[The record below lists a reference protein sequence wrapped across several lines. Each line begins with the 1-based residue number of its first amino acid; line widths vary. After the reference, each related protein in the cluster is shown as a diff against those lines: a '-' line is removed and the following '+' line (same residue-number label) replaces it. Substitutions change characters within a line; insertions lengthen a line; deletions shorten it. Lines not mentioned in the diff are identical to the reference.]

1 MSLAGEEPKRPPSS
15 LGSPGE
21 GGGFPRTIPPARAC
35 PSASCLTFST
45 RTPSVGVRGQEP
57 GSSAAAP
64 LDFESL
70 IGGLSC
76 PGLGEAEAAALDM
89 LEFDDGE
96 WVERDVGLY

>member
-1 MSLAGEEPKRPPSS
+1 M
-15 LGSPGE
+15 
-21 GGGFPRTIPPARAC
+21 
-35 PSASCLTFST
+35 
-45 RTPSVGVRGQEP
+45 GVRGQEP

-64 LDFESL
+64 LDFEESL
-70 IGGLSC
+70 IGCCLQKC